1 MNKENNNKE
10 IIVQSI
16 SIQYKMDTMIARYI
30 ELTEESKEIRKKI
43 GMMNR
48 EKRVLEEKIQETLKA
63 TGKTEII
70 SNDETICIRIK
81 EKTRKRQPTRN
92 EVIENIAEATGY
104 YMDSEKLEKMT
115 KETKVTNLQVLNKNP
130 RSG

>member
-1 MNKENNNKE
+1 
-10 IIVQSI
+10 
-16 SIQYKMDTMIARYI
+16 MDTMIARYI
-30 ELTEESKEIRKKI
+30 ELTEESKEIRKKV

-63 TGKTEII
+63 TGKSEII

-81 EKTRKRQPTRN
+81 EKTRKRQPTRK

-104 YMDSEKLEKMT
+104 FMDSEKLEKMT
-115 KETKVTNLQVLNKNP
+115 KETRVTNLQVLNKNP
-130 RSG
+130 GSG